1 MDECLAPAPLEGRE
15 ERDNVNCVPFK
26 EKVAFCFAALM
37 RDMSYAITGFLTMFY
52 LDIMG
57 FANTAAILV
66 IPVITRVWDGGR
78 RFYGSCGKDNR
89 LCAQRSRTKRKHD
102 ERAVLHSADCYNN
115 YGGMRRYSA
124 CLLRNSPQETDR
136 DNRRAARKEKTFAV
150 TDGRRGTGKR
160 RGVRLC

>member
-66 IPVITRVWDGGR
+66 IGRKIGNSGGGGNGWTESRSPHSGWMEIMKTLTCWLPVR
-78 RFYGSCGKDNR
+78 
-89 LCAQRSRTKRKHD
+89 
-102 ERAVLHSADCYNN
+102 
-115 YGGMRRYSA
+115 
-124 CLLRNSPQETDR
+124 
-136 DNRRAARKEKTFAV
+136 
-150 TDGRRGTGKR
+150 
-160 RGVRLC
+160 